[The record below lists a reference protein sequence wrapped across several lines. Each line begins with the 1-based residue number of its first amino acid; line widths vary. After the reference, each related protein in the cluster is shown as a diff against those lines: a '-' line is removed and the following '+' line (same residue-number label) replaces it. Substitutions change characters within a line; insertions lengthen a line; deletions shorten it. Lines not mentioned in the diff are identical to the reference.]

1 MKERIIGLLTIAAV
15 IATLSFMY
23 LNGDGLAEIEQRIEA
38 RQSVTVEEASIQSD
52 LIYPWVIQLGAFQD
66 LEDAKSLTKQF
77 ERKGYNTYVSSKDFS
92 GKKIF
97 RVRIRPSF
105 EDEEVNPI
113 IKKLERGDYEFQVL
127 GKGQQ

>member
-15 IATLSFMY
+15 IVALSFMY
-23 LNGDGLAEIEQRIEA
+23 LKGDGLAEIEQRIQA
-38 RQSVTVEEASIQSD
+38 RQSITVEEASIQSD

-66 LEDAKSLTKQF
+66 LEDAKSLTRQF
-77 ERKGYNTYVSSKDFS
+77 ERKGYNAYVSSKDFS

-105 EDEEVNPI
+105 EDEEVDPI
-113 IKKLERGDYEFQVL
+113 IKRLERGDYEFQVL

>member
-1 MKERIIGLLTIAAV
+1 MKERIIGLLTIAAAIV
-15 IATLSFMY
+15 VLSFIY
-23 LNGDGLAEIEQRIEA
+23 LKGDGLAEIEQRIEA
-38 RQSVTVEEASIQSD
+38 RQSVIVEEALIQGD
-52 LIYPWVIQLGAFQD
+52 LIYPWIIRLGTFQD
-66 LEDAKSLTKQF
+66 LEDAKNLAKQF

-105 EDEEVNPI
+105 EDEELDPI
-113 IKKLERGDYEFQVL
+113 IERLERGDYEFQVL

>member
-15 IATLSFMY
+15 IVALSFMY
-23 LNGDGLAEIEQRIEA
+23 LKGDGLAEIEQRIQA
-38 RQSVTVEEASIQSD
+38 RQSITVEEASIQSD

-105 EDEEVNPI
+105 EDEEVDPI

>member
-15 IATLSFMY
+15 IATLSFVY

-105 EDEEVNPI
+105 EDEEVDAI

>member
-15 IATLSFMY
+15 IATLSFVY
-23 LNGDGLAEIEQRIEA
+23 LNGDGLAEIEERIMA

-105 EDEEVNPI
+105 EDEEVDPI

>member
-1 MKERIIGLLTIAAV
+1 MKERIIGLLTIAAAIV
-15 IATLSFMY
+15 VLSFIY
-23 LNGDGLAEIEQRIEA
+23 LKGDGLAEIEQRIEA
-38 RQSVTVEEASIQSD
+38 RQSVTVEEALIQSD
-52 LIYPWVIQLGAFQD
+52 LIYPWIIQLGAFQD
-66 LEDAKSLTKQF
+66 LEDAKSLAKQF

-105 EDEEVNPI
+105 EDEEVDPI
-113 IKKLERGDYEFQVL
+113 IKRLERGDYEFQVL

>member
-1 MKERIIGLLTIAAV
+1 MKERIIGLLTIAAAIV
-15 IATLSFMY
+15 VLSFIY
-23 LNGDGLAEIEQRIEA
+23 LKGDGLAEIEQRIEA
-38 RQSVTVEEASIQSD
+38 RQSVTVEEALIQAD
-52 LIYPWVIQLGAFQD
+52 LIYPWIIQLGAFQD
-66 LEDAKSLTKQF
+66 LEDAKNLAKQF

-105 EDEEVNPI
+105 EDEEVDPI
-113 IKKLERGDYEFQVL
+113 IKRLERGDYEFQVL

>member
-1 MKERIIGLLTIAAV
+1 MKVRIIGLLTISAV
-15 IATLSFMY
+15 IVALSFMY
-23 LNGDGLAEIEQRIEA
+23 LKGDGLAEIEQRIQA
-38 RQSVTVEEASIQSD
+38 RQSITVEEASIQSD

-66 LEDAKSLTKQF
+66 LEDAKSLTRQF

-105 EDEEVNPI
+105 EDEEVDAI

>member
-1 MKERIIGLLTIAAV
+1 MKERIIGLLTIATV
-15 IATLSFMY
+15 IVVLSFIY
-23 LNGDGLAEIEQRIEA
+23 LKGDGLAEIEQRIEA
-38 RQSVTVEEASIQSD
+38 RQSVTVEEALIQAD
-52 LIYPWVIQLGAFQD
+52 LIYPWIIQLGAFQD
-66 LEDAKSLTKQF
+66 LEDAKNLAKQF

-105 EDEEVNPI
+105 EDEEVDPI
-113 IKKLERGDYEFQVL
+113 IKRLERGDYEFQVL

>member
-1 MKERIIGLLTIAAV
+1 MKERIIGLLTIAAAIV
-15 IATLSFMY
+15 VLSFIY
-23 LNGDGLAEIEQRIEA
+23 LKGDGLAEIEQRIEA
-38 RQSVTVEEASIQSD
+38 RQSVTVEEALIQAD
-52 LIYPWVIQLGAFQD
+52 LIYPWMIQLGAFQD
-66 LEDAKSLTKQF
+66 LEDAKSLAKQF

-105 EDEEVNPI
+105 EDEEVDPI

>member
-15 IATLSFMY
+15 IATLSFVY

-105 EDEEVNPI
+105 EDEEVDPI